1 MLVDSLVR
9 EASAAKCVCFYFVA
23 SCGDCVIVTNSG
35 CRFAWV
41 VGRLDD
47 GETLFVEK
55 SPFDLFELG
64 LR

>member
-1 MLVDSLVR
+1 MLVDSLIR
-9 EASAAKCVCFYFVA
+9 EASAEKRVCFYFVA
-23 SCGDCVIVTNSG
+23 ICGDCVIVTNSG

>member
-1 MLVDSLVR
+1 MFDLMIR
-9 EASAAKCVCFYFVA
+9 EASAKKSVCFYFVA

-47 GETLFVEK
+47 ETLFVEK
-55 SPFDLFELG
+55 SPFDLIELG
-64 LR
+64 LK